1 MFSLGEYMR
10 TLWRFIAG
18 FFKWTWRLLNFVREM
33 VLNLFF
39 IFLVLVGVGIW
50 MQVSNSDTKETAGR
64 GALLLDISGVI
75 VDKPDSSQRFSRL
88 SRQLLGAS
96 SDRRQENSLFDIV
109 NTIRQAKDDR
119 NITGIV
125 MDLKNFAGGDQ
136 PSMQYIGKAL
146 KEFRDSGK
154 PVYAI
159 GENYSQGQYYL
170 ASFANKIWL
179 SPQGVVDL
187 HGFATNG
194 LYYKSLLDKL
204 KVSTHVFR
212 VGTYKS
218 AVEPFIR
225 DDMSPAARE
234 ADSRWIGELWQNYLN
249 TVAANRQIPAQQVFP
264 GAQGLLDGLTKTGGD
279 TAKYALDNKLVDAL
293 ASSAEIE
300 KALTKEFGWS
310 KADKNYRAIS
320 YYDYALKTPADTGD
334 SIGVVFANGAIMDG
348 EETQGNVG
356 GDTTAAQ
363 IRDARLDPK
372 VKAIVLR
379 VNSPGGSV
387 TASEVIRS
395 ELAAARAAGKPV
407 VVSMGGMAASG
418 GYWISTPANYIVA
431 NPSTLTGSIGIFGV
445 ITTVENSLNSIGV
458 HTDGV
463 STSPLADVSITK
475 ALPPEAQQMMQL
487 SIENGYKRFIT
498 LVADA
503 RKSTPE
509 QIDKIAQG
517 HVWTGQD
524 AKANGLV
531 DSLGDF
537 DDAVAK
543 AAELA
548 KLKQWHLEY
557 YVDEP
562 TFFDKV
568 MDNMSGSVRAMLPE
582 TFQAM
587 LPAPLASVASTVKSE
602 SDKLAAFNDPQ
613 NRYAFCLTCANVR

>member
-1 MFSLGEYMR
+1 MR

-18 FFKWTWRLLNFVREM
+18 FFKWTWRVLNFVREM

-50 MQVSNSDTKETAGR
+50 MQIGNGSNSEQTAR

-75 VDKPDSSQRFSRL
+75 VDKPSTNHRL
-88 SRQLLGAS
+88 GALGRQLFGAS
-96 SDRRQENSLFDIV
+96 SDRLQENSLFDIV
-109 NTIRQAKDDR
+109 NAIRQAKDDR

-125 MDLKNFAGGDQ
+125 LDLKNFTGADQ
-136 PSMQYIGKAL
+136 PSMRYIGKAL
-146 KEFRDSGK
+146 REFRDSGK
-154 PVYAI
+154 PVFAV

-179 SPQGVVDL
+179 SPQGQVDL

-194 LYYKSLLDKL
+194 LYYKTLLDKL

-234 ADSRWIGELWQNYLN
+234 ADSRWTGELWQNYLH
-249 TVAANRQIPAQQVFP
+249 TVSANRQISPQQLFP
-264 GAQGLLDGLTKTGGD
+264 GAQAIIDGLTSVGGD
-279 TAKYALDNKLVDAL
+279 TAKYALDHKLVDAL
-293 ASSAEIE
+293 ASSADVE
-300 KALTKEFGWS
+300 KALTKQFGWS
-310 KADKNYRAIS
+310 KTENNYRAIS
-320 YYDYALKTPADTGD
+320 YYDYSLKTPADTGGT
-334 SIGVVFANGAIMDG
+334 IAVIFANGAIMDG
-348 EETQGNVG
+348 EETPGNVG
-356 GDTTAAQ
+356 GDTTASQ

-387 TASEVIRS
+387 NASEVIRA

-431 NPSTLTGSIGIFGV
+431 SPSTLTGSIGIFGV
-445 ITTVENSLNSIGV
+445 INTVENSLSSIGV
-458 HTDGV
+458 HSDGV
-463 STSPLADVSITK
+463 STSPLADISMTK
-475 ALPPEAQQMMQL
+475 ALSPEVQQMMQL
-487 SIENGYKRFIT
+487 SIEYGYKRFIT

-503 RKSTPE
+503 RKRTPE

-517 HVWTGQD
+517 HVWTGED

-548 KLKQWHLEY
+548 KLKQWHLDY
-557 YVDEP
+557 YQDEP
-562 TFFDKV
+562 TVLDMV
-568 MDNMSGSVRAMLPE
+568 MDSMTGSVRAMLPE
-582 TFQAM
+582 AIQAM
-587 LPAPLASVASTVKSE
+587 LPAPLVSAANTVKAE
-602 SDKLAAFNDPQ
+602 GDKLAAFNDPQ

>member
-1 MFSLGEYMR
+1 MR

-18 FFKWTWRLLNFVREM
+18 FFKWTWRVLNFVREM

-50 MQVSNSDTKETAGR
+50 MQIGNGSNSEQTAR

-75 VDKPDSSQRFSRL
+75 VDKPSTNHRL
-88 SRQLLGAS
+88 GALGRQLFGAS
-96 SDRRQENSLFDIV
+96 SDRLQENSLFDIV
-109 NTIRQAKDDR
+109 NAIRQAKDDR

-125 MDLKNFAGGDQ
+125 LDLKNFTGADQ
-136 PSMQYIGKAL
+136 SSMRYIGKAL
-146 KEFRDSGK
+146 REFRDSGK
-154 PVYAI
+154 PIFAV

-179 SPQGVVDL
+179 SPQGQVDL

-194 LYYKSLLDKL
+194 LYYKTLLDKL

-234 ADSRWIGELWQNYLN
+234 ADNRWIGELWQNYLH
-249 TVAANRQIPAQQVFP
+249 TVSANRQISPQQLFP
-264 GAQGLLDGLTKTGGD
+264 GAQAIIDGLTSVGGD
-279 TAKYALDNKLVDAL
+279 TAKYALDHKLVDAL
-293 ASSAEIE
+293 ASSADVE
-300 KALTKEFGWS
+300 KALTKQFGWS
-310 KADKNYRAIS
+310 KTENNYRAIS
-320 YYDYALKTPADTGD
+320 YYDYSLKTPADTGGT
-334 SIGVVFANGAIMDG
+334 IAVIFANGAIMDG
-348 EETQGNVG
+348 EETPGNVG
-356 GDTTAAQ
+356 GDTTASQ

-387 TASEVIRS
+387 NASEVIRA
-395 ELAAARAAGKPV
+395 ELAAAKAAGKPV

-431 NPSTLTGSIGIFGV
+431 SPSTLTGSIGIFGV
-445 ITTVENSLNSIGV
+445 INTVENSLSSIGV
-458 HTDGV
+458 HSDGV
-463 STSPLADVSITK
+463 STSPLADISMTK
-475 ALPPEAQQMMQL
+475 ALSPEVQQMMQL
-487 SIENGYKRFIT
+487 SIEYGYKRFIT

-503 RKSTPE
+503 RKRTPE

-517 HVWTGQD
+517 HVWTGED

-548 KLKQWHLEY
+548 KLKQWHLDY
-557 YVDEP
+557 YQDEP
-562 TFFDKV
+562 TVLDMV
-568 MDNMSGSVRAMLPE
+568 MDSMTGSVRAMLPE
-582 TFQAM
+582 AIQAM
-587 LPAPLASVASTVKSE
+587 LPAPLVSAANTVKAE
-602 SDKLAAFNDPQ
+602 GDKLAAFNDPQ

>member
-1 MFSLGEYMR
+1 MR

-50 MQVSNSDTKETAGR
+50 MQVSGGDSKETASR

-75 VDKPDSSQRFSRL
+75 VDKPDSSQRFSKL

-96 SDRRQENSLFDIV
+96 SDRLQENSLFDIV

-154 PVYAI
+154 PVYAV

-264 GAQGLLDGLTKTGGD
+264 GAQGLLEGLTKTGGD
-279 TAKYALDNKLVDAL
+279 TAKYALENKLVDAL

-310 KADKNYRAIS
+310 KTDKNYRAIS

-387 TASEVIRS
+387 TASEVIRA

-445 ITTVENSLNSIGV
+445 ITTVENSLDSIGV

-463 STSPLADVSITK
+463 STSPLADVSITR

-503 RKSTPE
+503 RHSTPE

-548 KLKQWHLEY
+548 KVKQWHLEY

-568 MDNMSGSVRAMLPE
+568 MDNMSGSVQAMLPDA
-582 TFQAM
+582 FQAM

>member
-1 MFSLGEYMR
+1 MR

-39 IFLVLVGVGIW
+39 IFLVLVSVGIW

-225 DDMSPAARE
+225 DDMSSAARE

>member
-1 MFSLGEYMR
+1 MR

-50 MQVSNSDTKETAGR
+50 MQVSGGDSKETASR

-75 VDKPDSSQRFSRL
+75 VDKPDSSQRFSKL

-96 SDRRQENSLFDIV
+96 SDRLQENSLFDIV

-154 PVYAI
+154 PVYAV

-249 TVAANRQIPAQQVFP
+249 TVAANRQIPAEQVFP
-264 GAQGLLDGLTKTGGD
+264 GAQGLLEGLTKTGGD
-279 TAKYALDNKLVDAL
+279 TAKYALENKLVDAL

-310 KADKNYRAIS
+310 KTDKNYRAIS

-387 TASEVIRS
+387 TASEVIRA

-445 ITTVENSLNSIGV
+445 ITTVENSLDSIGV

-463 STSPLADVSITK
+463 STSPLADVSITR

-503 RKSTPE
+503 RHSTPE

-548 KLKQWHLEY
+548 KVKQWHLEY

-568 MDNMSGSVRAMLPE
+568 MDNMSGSVRTMLPGA
-582 TFQAM
+582 FQAM

>member
-1 MFSLGEYMR
+1 GGLGDVYKR
-10 TLWRFIAG
+10 H
-18 FFKWTWRLLNFVREM
+18 
-33 VLNLFF
+33 
-39 IFLVLVGVGIW
+39 VLVGVWIW
-50 MQVSNSDTKETAGR
+50 MQVSGGDSKETASR

-75 VDKPDSSQRFSRL
+75 VDKPDSSQRFSKL

-96 SDRRQENSLFDIV
+96 SDRLQENSLFDIV

-154 PVYAI
+154 PVYAV

-249 TVAANRQIPAQQVFP
+249 TVAANRLIPAQQVFP
-264 GAQGLLDGLTKTGGD
+264 GAQGLLVGLTKTGGD
-279 TAKYALDNKLVDAL
+279 TAKYALENKLVDAL

-310 KADKNYRAIS
+310 KTDKNYRAIS

-387 TASEVIRS
+387 TASEVIRA

-445 ITTVENSLNSIGV
+445 ITTVENSLDSIGV

-463 STSPLADVSITK
+463 STSPLADVSITR

-503 RKSTPE
+503 RHSTPE

-548 KLKQWHLEY
+548 KVKQWHLEY

-568 MDNMSGSVRAMLPE
+568 MDNMSGSVRAMLPDA
-582 TFQAM
+582 FQAM